1 MAQPT
6 TVGAIAVQTPKPRIV
21 QHKNRRYSIRLEPVF
36 WRSLEG
42 LAERGGI
49 RLGQFIGELANGY
62 EGNNFASHL
71 RVICMVARERA
82 LAEFSLGP
90 TLGSLLDVVDSCPS
104 PGLLLSRD
112 RTIVASNR
120 NFLDWLGEPER
131 SLAGADLT
139 SVIQVRT
146 RRPLNDVWADL
157 VQGRHL
163 VADANVLHV
172 APGRAVAATARL
184 RALHPEE
191 GEEFYVVMWLS
202 VGRRPAPEGAR
213 QLPPTAGPAPSG

>member
-6 TVGAIAVQTPKPRIV
+6 TVSAIGVQTPKPRIV

-42 LAERGGI
+42 LAERGDM

-62 EGNNFASHL
+62 DGNNFASHL
-71 RVICMVARERA
+71 RVVCMVARERA
-82 LAEFSLGP
+82 LAHFSLGP
-90 TLGSLLDVVDSCPS
+90 TVDSLLDVVDGCPS

-112 RTIVASNR
+112 RTIVAGNR
-120 NFLDWLGEPER
+120 SFLSWLGQPEA

-157 VQGRHL
+157 VQGRHS

-172 APGRAVAATARL
+172 APGRAVAGTARL
-184 RALHPEE
+184 LALRPEE
-191 GEEFYVVMWLS
+191 GEEFYAVMWLS
-202 VGRRPAPEGAR
+202 VGRRPTPEVPR
-213 QLPPTAGPAPSG
+213 QPPPTAGPAPAG